1 MTTPPNS
8 ADAFSPLE
16 EAVGKFRAEITGLT
30 AERDYWK
37 SAAESAAAETE
48 WAKSL
53 LAEAEDNG
61 AWFPPI
67 VAPGVPFRD
76 LVLPTGRRIRFTA
89 NFAVI
94 TVVLQFAAEDGI
106 APDALA
112 NMDTADAGL
121 VSSIMLRP
129 DRTEEILARGGM
141 ALQPD
146 ENWRM
151 VLAQLDKDSFTEL
164 VSWLLTAAVVGV
176 NELAVT
182 GEDDGRG
189 EAPEPSEA

>member
-1 MTTPPNS
+1 MTQPANNP
-8 ADAFSPLE
+8 DAFSPIE
-16 EAVGKFRAEITGLT
+16 EAVGKFRDEIAHWRGRAET
-30 AERDYWK
+30 AE
-37 SAAESAAAETE
+37 AALT
-48 WAKSL
+48 L
-53 LAEAEDNG
+53 VDDDVDP

-121 VSSIMLRP
+121 ISSIMLRP

-176 NELAVT
+176 NELAAT
-182 GEDDGRG
+182 GEDDGQG
-189 EAPEPSEA
+189 EVPEPSEA

>member
-1 MTTPPNS
+1 MTQPVNNP
-8 ADAFSPLE
+8 DAFSPIE
-16 EAVGKFRAEITGLT
+16 EAVGKFRDEIAHWRGRAET
-30 AERDYWK
+30 AE
-37 SAAESAAAETE
+37 ATLAAAN
-48 WAKSL
+48 
-53 LAEAEDNG
+53 DDG
-61 AWFPPI
+61 AMFPPI

-94 TVVLQFAAEDGI
+94 TVVLQFAAEEGI
-106 APDALA
+106 AADALA
-112 NMDTADAGL
+112 NMDTADVGFIQA
-121 VSSIMLRP
+121 IMLRP

-164 VSWLLTAAVVGV
+164 VGWLLTAAVVGV
-176 NELAVT
+176 GELAAT
-182 GEDDGRG
+182 GEDDGQG
-189 EAPEPSEA
+189 EVPEPNEA

>member
-1 MTTPPNS
+1 MTQPANNP
-8 ADAFSPLE
+8 DAFSPIE
-16 EAVGKFRAEITGLT
+16 EAVQI
-30 AERDYWK
+30 
-37 SAAESAAAETE
+37 SET
-48 WAKSL
+48 K
-53 LAEAEDNG
+53 
-61 AWFPPI
+61 
-67 VAPGVPFRD
+67 
-76 LVLPTGRRIRFTA
+76 LPTGGTAPKPPRQRWPPPMTTAPCSRPSWRPACRSATWCCPPAGASGFTA

-112 NMDTADAGL
+112 NIDTADTGFIQA
-121 VSSIMLRP
+121 IMLRP

-176 NELAVT
+176 GELAAT
-182 GEDDGRG
+182 GEDDGQG
-189 EAPEPSEA
+189 EAPEPSAA